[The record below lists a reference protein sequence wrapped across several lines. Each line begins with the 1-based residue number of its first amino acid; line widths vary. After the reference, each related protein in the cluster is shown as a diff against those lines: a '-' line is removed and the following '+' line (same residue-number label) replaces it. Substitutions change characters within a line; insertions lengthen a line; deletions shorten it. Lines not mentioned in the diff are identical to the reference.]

1 LITQVN
7 GLGLLQFAA
16 ALAYNAAGTAGTALI
31 IDKLHHFLFP
41 DFVQGLRGVVAL
53 FRGDDPGQFLAV
65 CGTARQHQQGIHH
78 HVIETFPLVQTLTQ
92 QAQDMV
98 DEAEIRGKKR
108 AREII
113 EKAEEESERVR
124 DRKLAEVAQA
134 KKEAANELRNQVATI
149 SLLAAGK
156 LIEEKLDDKKHEELI
171 IKYIDSLNQ
180 EKLGEVK

>member
-1 LITQVN
+1 MVEINSTLLWQAFNFLVLLWLLKRYLYGPITEM
-7 GLGLLQFAA
+7 L
-16 ALAYNAAGTAGTALI
+16 
-31 IDKLHHFLFP
+31 DKRTNQIENDLNEAKREREEAIELK
-41 DFVQGLRGVVAL
+41 QKYQNKLREGRL
-53 FRGDDPGQFLAV
+53 K
-65 CGTARQHQQGIHH
+65 
-78 HVIETFPLVQTLTQ
+78 
-92 QAQDMV
+92 AQDMV